1 MRILVDY
8 RPALRAR
15 TGVGEYA
22 HEIIR
27 AYSASHRDAVTLFT
41 SSWKDRPDPGLA
53 DEIAG
58 IRVSDHRVPV
68 RVLNAL
74 WHRASWPPV
83 ESLAGPQD
91 VVHSFH
97 PLLIP
102 TRGAAQVV
110 TVNDLYFLTSPGDVR
125 GEIRRD
131 YTALAGAHARRAD
144 AVVAISHHTK
154 RLTVERLG
162 VDPSRVHVCLP
173 GAPSWRTLGD
183 APNLPP
189 DGYVLF
195 VGTLE
200 PRKNVGL
207 LLDAYELL
215 LRDQPCPV
223 PRLVLAGRSTPD
235 AAAWLARLAV
245 APLLGRVEHRGYVA
259 HEAREALYAGALAL
273 VLPSLDEGFGLP
285 VVEAMSAG
293 VPVIAS
299 DRGALPEVMGDAGTL
314 VDAGDAGAL
323 AAALARVIHDRTWA
337 RSRALAG
344 LERARAY
351 TWQAAAA
358 ELGRAYDSARLRRA
372 ERSA

>member
-22 HEIIR
+22 HEILH
-27 AYSASHRDAVTLFT
+27 AYCAVHADAVTLFT
-41 SSWKDRPDPGLA
+41 SSWKDRPDPRLA
-53 DEIAG
+53 HEMTGA
-58 IRVSDHRVPV
+58 RVSDHRVPV
-68 RVLNAL
+68 RLLNVL

-83 ESLAGPQD
+83 EALAGPQD

-102 TRGAAQVV
+102 TRDAAQVV
-110 TVNDLYFLTSPGDVR
+110 TVNDLFFLTSPGDVR
-125 GEIRRD
+125 DEIRRD
-131 YTALAGAHARRAD
+131 YPSLAAAHARQAD

-154 RLTVERLG
+154 RLAVERLG
-162 VDPSRVHVCLP
+162 IEASRVHVCLP
-173 GAPSWRTLGD
+173 GAPTWRTLGA
-183 APNLPP
+183 APRRPA

-215 LRDQPCPV
+215 LRDGPCPV
-223 PRLVLAGRSTPD
+223 PRLVLMGGATPD
-235 AAAWLARLAV
+235 AAAWLARLNEE
-245 APLLGRVEHRGYVA
+245 PLRGQVEHRGYVS
-259 HEAREALYAGALAL
+259 HEAREAVYAGALAL

-285 VVEAMSAG
+285 VLEAMSAG
-293 VPVIAS
+293 VPVVAS
-299 DRGALPEVMGDAGTL
+299 DRGALPEVVGDAGTL
-314 VDAGDAGAL
+314 VNPTDAGAL
-323 AAALARVIHDRTWA
+323 AAALARLIRDRAWA
-337 RSRALAG
+337 TSQALAG
-344 LERARAY
+344 LERAKAY

-358 ELGRAYDSARLRRA
+358 ELRRAYDHAVLRRS
-372 ERSA
+372 ER